1 MIAHTRR
8 NYLRAAVKSVLEQD
22 LDRSQYEILV
32 VKGFVDSEIDPWL
45 RETGAE
51 NIVSIDTGPSP
62 KFALG
67 IRRSRAPIITFL
79 EDDDFY
85 EPRRLSRIRHA
96 FEIEPSLGFYH
107 HGFSIIGKE
116 GLEFRRQSL
125 RGVRP
130 LGIGGARSRLLTD
143 TSKERES
150 RRLAGLQ
157 PEFNTS
163 SCAISRR
170 AVEPALPYLERM
182 HSCADTIFFFAAMI
196 ASCSLLVNTEP
207 LTRYRI
213 HGENVTVASDATPD
227 QRAES
232 LYSFARRCDDDYRVI
247 REFVR
252 HEGSGRFLSLI
263 DARLWVNGL
272 TLALRSPSGSRRD
285 FVRLLRQLPPYVST
299 YPVRE
304 DLLGLAVIPPFL
316 VSPSLGRQ
324 LYWRQATVQ

>member
-1 MIAHTRR
+1 MA
-8 NYLRAAVKSVLEQD
+8 QD
-22 LDRSQYEILV
+22 SERSHSEIIV
-32 VKGFVDSEIDPWL
+32 VKGFVDPEIDSWL
-45 RETGAE
+45 REIGAE

-67 IRRSRAPIITFL
+67 IRRSQAPIITFL
-79 EDDDFY
+79 EDDDLY
-85 EPRRLSRIRHA
+85 EPTRLGRIHHA
-96 FEIEPSLGFYH
+96 FKTEPSLGFYH

-130 LGIGGARSRLLTD
+130 LGIGGTRSCLLTD
-143 TSKERES
+143 PEKERES

-182 HSCADTIFFFAAMI
+182 HSCADTLFFFAAMT
-196 ASCSLLVNTEP
+196 ADSSLLVNTEP

-213 HGENVTVASDATPD
+213 HGENVTVASAASPD

-232 LYSFARRCDDDYRVI
+232 LYAFAKRCDDDYRVV
-247 REFVR
+247 REFVTR
-252 HEGSGRFLSLI
+252 KGGGRFLGLI
-263 DARLWVNGL
+263 EARLWVNGL

-285 FVRLLRQLPPYVST
+285 FARLLRQLPKYAST

-316 VSPSLGRQ
+316 LSPSLGRQ